1 MKRRA
6 TLVTVAAL
14 AVILAA
20 GWVVTAAAS
29 DFTHDDIV
37 KEFSDEFAWNDNEI
51 PQFNN
56 LVVSKVTG
64 SVYIGAINKL
74 YQLSPDL
81 EHTQAAVLGPKDD
94 SPLCSVLP
102 DCPPS
107 QEKKLTNQVHE
118 LIRH

>member
-14 AVILAA
+14 AVVLAA

-29 DFTHDDIV
+29 DDIV

-81 EHTQAAVLGPKDD
+81 EHTQAAVLGPKED

-107 QEKKLTNQVHE
+107 QEKKLTNNVNKA
-118 LIRH
+118 LVDL